1 MSYSKTAKRPFVT
14 AKMPDHNNKC
24 LTITKMPNKHNKSLV
39 VKKMS
44 GSKSKM
50 PDYFTSNS

>member
-1 MSYSKTAKRPFVT
+1 MSDSKTAKCPTVT
-14 AKMPDHNNKC
+14 AKMPNYNNKC